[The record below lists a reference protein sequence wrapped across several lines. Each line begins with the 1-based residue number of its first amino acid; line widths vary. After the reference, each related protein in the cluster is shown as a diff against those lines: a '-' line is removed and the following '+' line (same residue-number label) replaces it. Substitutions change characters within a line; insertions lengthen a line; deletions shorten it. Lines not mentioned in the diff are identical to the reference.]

1 MGAEFAKEFELPVAS
16 EEEASAAEDWV
27 REMVQQ
33 SDGKKLW
40 LQHWDTFADAIQPGS
55 HQKPIMRRC
64 CGG

>member
-33 SDGKKLW
+33 SDGKKVCSMGMGFLP
-40 LQHWDTFADAIQPGS
+40 ADG
-55 HQKPIMRRC
+55 RGR
-64 CGG
+64 G